1 MKRFLILFAVLS
13 VIGAMVF
20 SACES
25 DSAKAR
31 REYEYAKVAKERMWN
46 TPLVT
51 RQDLVDFNNA
61 NRRYVEAK
69 RRYDATLPK
78 DTSTRTS
85 GVFPN
90 FPNGWMSREMQE
102 NVKL

>member
-25 DSAKAR
+25 NSAKAR
-31 REYEYAKVAKERMWN
+31 PEYEYAKVAKERIWN
-46 TPLVT
+46 TLMVT
-51 RQDLVDFNNA
+51 RQDLVDFNA
-61 NRRYVEAK
+61 NRRYVKAN
-69 RRYDATLPK
+69 RRYDATMPK

-85 GVFPN
+85 GVFPD
-90 FPNGWMSREMQE
+90 FPNGQMSREMRE
-102 NVKL
+102 DVKL